1 MTLLNG
7 KSKTETSRDLMK
19 KPEMEKVNIWK
30 KWGFSKIYEMKS
42 SDSGW
47 PKKTLHLKIGIK

>member
-47 PKKTLHLKIGIK
+47 PKKPLH

>member
-7 KSKTETSRDLMK
+7 ESQTETSGDLK
-19 KPEMEKVNIWK
+19 RKPEMEEVNIWK
-30 KWGFSKIYEMKS
+30 KWGLSKIYEMKS

-47 PKKTLHLKIGIK
+47 PKKPLHSKLE